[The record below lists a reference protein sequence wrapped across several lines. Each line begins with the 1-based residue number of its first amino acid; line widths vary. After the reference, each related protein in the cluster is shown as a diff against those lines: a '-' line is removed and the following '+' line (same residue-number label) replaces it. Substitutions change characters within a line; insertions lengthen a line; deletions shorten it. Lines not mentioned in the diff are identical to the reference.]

1 MQLRV
6 SALKVQDPPQCGRWH
21 DDEIYCSQGGVYVRE
36 EDMQRNLSEIT
47 YVKKDMAPEAP
58 HRHLTCYSQV
68 SSPGMDNVLKAACRP
83 AVEHMPTGG
92 AQLDQREAGG

>member
-1 MQLRV
+1 
-6 SALKVQDPPQCGRWH
+6 
-21 DDEIYCSQGGVYVRE
+21 
-36 EDMQRNLSEIT
+36 MQRNLSDIT

-83 AVEHMPTGG
+83 AVEHMPTGDEVPSSTRG
-92 AQLDQREAGG
+92 KQMGCLIEVRCAAQVCIGSPSMLC